1 MECFKPHVLTLPL
14 RINPTISGS
23 RCWCQ
28 GFKHLNED
36 LDQERHSHP
45 KYIQSLLTLQIPK
58 NEDDEA
64 RIIITSLIRLF
75 PVLRREP

>member
-1 MECFKPHVLTLPL
+1 M
-14 RINPTISGS
+14 
-23 RCWCQ
+23 
-28 GFKHLNED
+28 NED

-45 KYIQSLLTLQIPK
+45 KYIQSLLILQIPK